1 MDFDDAKKPLD
12 LRFNHTMV
20 LLKVVCCVLLT
31 RRCPEI
37 ISLGK
42 FQSNSTPNKIILKY
56 NKHSRTV
63 FLLMSPDNP
72 SAVWL
77 GGLLFSGTTY
87 SMLESPIIQ
96 GRFLG

>member
-1 MDFDDAKKPLD
+1 MDFDDEKNPLN
-12 LRFNHTMV
+12 LRFN
-20 LLKVVCCVLLT
+20 
-31 RRCPEI
+31 
-37 ISLGK
+37 
-42 FQSNSTPNKIILKY
+42 QSNSKSESQITKTILKY
-56 NKHSRTV
+56 NKHSRIV
-63 FLLMSPDNP
+63 FLLMSLDNP